1 MYAYIWPTL
10 FVHKKWRDGVQ
21 VEKKKKCYINYWL
34 GLSNKQIK
42 LHPTSSQYPLIN
54 LLWQPLRP
62 QCALVLVSQLPL
74 ELLETQL
81 SLKVGSAVDN
91 LLRFCSDYGVFSCSK
106 RKYLNFTI
114 LQCSVDRQWCL
125 GKKSIP
131 FIVFC

>member
-1 MYAYIWPTL
+1 MANIVRTWKMKGGGL
-10 FVHKKWRDGVQ
+10 SW
-21 VEKKKKCYINYWL
+21 KKKKCYLNYWL

-62 QCALVLVSQLPL
+62 QCALVVVSQLPL

-91 LLRFCSDYGVFSCSK
+91 LLRFCSDYGVFSCGK
-106 RKYLNFTI
+106 RKYVNFSIFLN
-114 LQCSVDRQWCL
+114 WCN
-125 GKKSIP
+125 GNTNQITKPNSIGVP
-131 FIVFC
+131 GEN